1 MVKLDKKVLEKFIQL
16 LEDDPKIDNTIINN
30 ISNKLLEASG
40 YVDEKQKTKDRS
52 NQRKNK
58 FSKYDDY

>member
-1 MVKLDKKVLEKFIQL
+1 MVKLDKKVLERFIQL

-30 ISNKLLEASG
+30 ISTKLLEASG

-58 FSKYDDY
+58 SAKYDDY

>member
-1 MVKLDKKVLEKFIQL
+1 MVKLDKKVLERFIQL

-30 ISNKLLEASG
+30 ISDKLLEASG
-40 YVDEKQKTKDRS
+40 YVDEKQKTKERN

-58 FSKYDDY
+58 SSKYEDY